1 MHSPHPLSPNGD
13 GANKR
18 TLDQALD
25 ALRQRVQE
33 RAAHADK
40 TPTSTVRPSVQLPL
54 WDELDRAIPNHIARS
69 SLFAPVAKGR
79 RKMHDGTALSS
90 RSDVMLRYWGKQL
103 DEPDCDVWMQALHE
117 ARQTPLGQ
125 PIPVKRASFLRSIGR
140 HTGKYEYD
148 WLHDSLLRLS
158 LGMLEVKAKKYAVGD
173 VPKGEAPSKKI
184 HRVTHLIDGFDFDE
198 ELGEYVL
205 HIDPRMV
212 KLFGNREFSLVD
224 WDKRLK
230 IKRGQDMAK
239 ALQRLVATSSD
250 TTQRYGLDWLKEKLQ
265 YSSPMRKFEKALLA
279 AMTELERVEVIA
291 GARIEVSTRGNE
303 QAVWTRL

>member
-1 MHSPHPLSPNGD
+1 MRSPHPLSPNGD

-40 TPTSTVRPSVQLPL
+40 APSNVARPSVQLPL

-69 SLFAPVAKGR
+69 SLFAPVARGR
-79 RKMHDGTALSS
+79 RKMHDGTTLSS

-117 ARQTPLGQ
+117 ARLAPLGQ
-125 PIPVKRASFLRSIGR
+125 PIPVRRASFLRSIGR

-148 WLHDSLLRLS
+148 WLHESLLRLS

-184 HRVTHLIDGFDFDE
+184 HRVMHLIDGFDYDE
-198 ELGEYVL
+198 ELEEYVL
-205 HIDPRMV
+205 HVDPRMV
-212 KLFGNREFSLVD
+212 KLFGNREFALVD

-239 ALQRLVATSSD
+239 ALQRLVATSAD
-250 TTQRYGLDWLKEKLQ
+250 ATQRYSLDWLKEKLQ
-265 YSSPMRKFEKALLA
+265 YGGRYRDFKDAVSA
-279 AMTELERVEVIA
+279 AITELERVEVIA
-291 GARIEVSTRGNE
+291 GGRIEAAKRGNE
-303 QAVWTRL
+303 QTVWTRL